1 MARDCLAGEACAATL
16 GRHVAAAANELGGYV
31 LVGRLA
37 VGGMAEVYQARQKDG
52 GQRPAGEP
60 TDVVLK
66 RLLPAHRSDAAWVK
80 RFVDEAKLTV
90 RLRHPHL
97 VRTFR
102 CFKAGPDYLTV
113 QELVAGRT
121 LEFMHGAFAQAQT
134 AMPLMASTYVASCLL
149 RALEYVHKPQ
159 PTDGGPAGI
168 VHRDVSPA
176 NVLLSVSGDVKL
188 TDFGVA
194 HLEGAV
200 AEAGLL
206 RGTPGYSS
214 PEAVL
219 GEDVDPRADLFS
231 VGVVLWEL
239 FSGRRL
245 FAGASEHAVLQLVR
259 DGRTPPVQRFNP
271 EVPDMAADIVK
282 KALQADRTRRFQ
294 SAAEFARA
302 LEVLARRCGWPTSVD
317 AIKPMLEG

>member
-1 MARDCLAGEACAATL
+1 MAS
-16 GRHVAAAANELGGYV
+16 AANELGGYV
-31 LVGRLA
+31 LVGRIA

-52 GQRPAGEP
+52 AQRPAGEP
-60 TDVVLK
+60 ADVVLK
-66 RLLPAHRSDAAWVK
+66 RLLPAYRNDAAWVK

-90 RLRHPHL
+90 KLRHPHV

-102 CFKAGPDYLTV
+102 CFKAGQDYLTV
-113 QELVAGRT
+113 QELVSGRT
-121 LEFMHGAFAQAQT
+121 LEFMHGAFAQAQA
-134 AMPLMASTYVASCLL
+134 AMPLMASAYIALSLL
-149 RALEYVHKPQ
+149 RALEYLHKLHV
-159 PTDGGPAGI
+159 TEGGPAGI

-176 NVLLSVSGDVKL
+176 NVLLSVDGDVKL

-194 HLEGAV
+194 HLEGA
-200 AEAGLL
+200 APDAGLL
-206 RGTPGYSS
+206 RGTPSYLS

-219 GEDVDPRADLFS
+219 GEAVDTRADLFS

-245 FAGASEHAVLQLVR
+245 FHGASEHAVLQLVR
-259 DGRTPPVQRFNP
+259 DGRIPPVQRFNP
-271 EVPDMAADIVK
+271 EVPDMGADIVR

-302 LEVLARRCGWPTSVD
+302 IEVLARRAGWPTTVD